1 VAAVRGL
8 RYALAI
14 VPLIASGTP
23 VFA

>member
-14 VPLIASGTP
+14 VPLIAPGTP